1 MVIERNRWVRRL
13 LVAQPA
19 LIWPLSFVLWSTGD
33 DLNLAA
39 AVLLLWLSAAT
50 TVAAIVR
57 PMHSESD
64 SRSVDDR
71 RTPCT

>member
-13 LVAQPA
+13 LVAQPVV
-19 LIWPLSFVLWSTGD
+19 IWPLSFVLWSTND

-50 TVAAIVR
+50 TIAAIVR
-57 PMHSESD
+57 PMYSESD
-64 SRSVDDR
+64 SRPLDDR
-71 RTPCT
+71 RSPCT